1 MLTREKFQILYD
13 QGPDGVYALF
23 VSTQTAMQTAIETLT
38 ARVKQLED
46 RRNKDS
52 HNSSKPPSSDNPGR
66 KPRSLRKSTGKKS
79 GGQKGHPGSTLTF
92 SDKPDDII
100 PHDPQQ
106 CSECGACLD
115 EAEKVVTE
123 RRQEFDIPPPQII
136 CTEHQTRSC
145 ICPHCKTS
153 NKGVFPEGITAPVQ
167 YGARIKGALIYAMFQ
182 QLLPYNRAQEFISD
196 LFGQAP
202 SEGTINSAI
211 KTCYETLEP
220 IEKEIKTAIINSAVV
235 NFDETGWRVET
246 KLNWLHGASTEA
258 YTYYQSN
265 AKRGC
270 EAMNEIGI
278 LPKFTG
284 KAIHDRWKPY
294 NKYEKCSHYFCCA
307 HLLRDLCHIIE
318 STKQTWAQR
327 MSSVLRCALKMKK
340 LAISEKKT
348 SLDKGEL
355 NRIKVTYLK
364 IVRRGMHQNPFPEKT
379 GRKGRTK
386 KSDALN
392 LLEFFNG
399 NLSSVLGFVLD
410 FDVPFDNNLAER
422 DIRMVKVKQKISGCF
437 RSQEGSKE
445 FCRIR
450 GYLSTLKKQHLSI
463 MDGLH
468 SVFRGSPLKPCLPT

>member
-1 MLTREKFQILYD
+1 MTKEQILQLAKTD
-13 QGPDGVYALF
+13 PEALC
-23 VSTQTAMQTAIETLT
+23 TLILSLQQEVT
-38 ARVKQLED
+38 DLKVQLTLLLN
-46 RRNKDS
+46 RLNKDS

-92 SDKPDDII
+92 SDKPDDTI

-115 EAEKVVTE
+115 DAEKVVTE
-123 RRQEFDIPPPQII
+123 RRQEFDIPPPRII
-136 CTEHQTRSC
+136 CTEHQARSC

-153 NKGVFPEGITAPVQ
+153 NKGVFPEGIAAPVQ
-167 YGARIKGALIYAMFQ
+167 YGARIKGALISAMFQ
-182 QLLPYNRAQEFISD
+182 HLLPYNRAQEIISD
-196 LFGQAP
+196 LFGKAP

-211 KTCYETLEP
+211 KTCYQTLEP
-220 IEKEIKTAIINSAVV
+220 IETEIKAAITNSPVV
-235 NFDETGWRVET
+235 NFDETGWRIET
-246 KLNWLHGASTEA
+246 KLNWLHGASTKDH
-258 YTYYQSN
+258 TFYQSH

-278 LPKFTG
+278 LPEFTG
-284 KAIHDRWKPY
+284 KAVHDRWKPY
-294 NKYEKCSHYFCCA
+294 NKYVKCSHYFCCA

-327 MSSVLRCALKMKK
+327 MSTLLRCALKMKK
-340 LAISEKKT
+340 QAISENKT

-355 NRIKVTYLK
+355 NRIKVIYLK
-364 IVRRGMHQNPFPEKT
+364 IVRRGLHRNPVPEKT

-399 NLSSVLGFVLD
+399 NLSGVLGFILD

-437 RSQEGSKE
+437 RSQDGSKE

-450 GYLSTLKKQHLSI
+450 GYLSTLKKQKLSI
-463 MDGLH
+463 MEGLI
-468 SVFRGSPLKPCLPT
+468 SVFRGNPMNPCLAT